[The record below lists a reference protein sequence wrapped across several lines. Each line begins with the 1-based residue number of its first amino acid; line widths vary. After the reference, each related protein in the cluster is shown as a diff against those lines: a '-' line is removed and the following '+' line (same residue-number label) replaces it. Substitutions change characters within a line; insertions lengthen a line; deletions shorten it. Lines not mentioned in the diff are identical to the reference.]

1 MIKEVH
7 LLRQMDLMPEAY
19 RTAEAR
25 KHFEERYEDCA
36 ATLLLP
42 WLFGLPEAGTEMAAD

>member
-1 MIKEVH
+1 MFKQLYIVK
-7 LLRQMDLMPEAY
+7 DLETLPEKY

-25 KHFEERYEDCA
+25 DCIGGSYDDCA

-42 WLFGLPEAGTEMAAD
+42 WLFGLEYSGEAVPVR